1 MHSIKVRG
9 GADDHGV
16 DDDLTDQLEWISST
30 AAAHR
35 AAVRR
40 LAAAQTER
48 ERREAAYEEALTK
61 EMHRAAV
68 SRLDHGHR

>member
-1 MHSIKVRG
+1 MHTITEG
-9 GADDHGV
+9 TLDTE
-16 DDDLTDQLEWISST
+16 LTDKLEWISAT

-35 AAVRR
+35 AAASR
-40 LAAAQTER
+40 LAGAQTER

-68 SRLDHGHR
+68 SRLGAV